1 MTPMNAI
8 MSRII
13 TVQYYSM
20 KKLLSFSGSFSADSI
35 NHQLVVYTSSL
46 IKNADLSIIRLTDFE
61 APIYRNELEMESGV
75 PINIKKLRLLF
86 DEADAF
92 IVSTPEY
99 NGSIPAGLKNTM
111 DWLSRTGG
119 KIFQDKPVLLMATS
133 PGGRGGQTVLGHL
146 STVVPFWGAELVDTF
161 SLPSFHQNLVD
172 GKMDEKYDIELQS
185 ALRKLE
191 EALTKTR

>member
-1 MTPMNAI
+1 MTPMDAI
-8 MSRII
+8 MSRIT

-20 KKLLSFSGSFSADSI
+20 KKILSFSGSFSADSI
-35 NHQLVVYTSSL
+35 NHQLVVYTRSL
-46 IKNADLSIIRLTDFE
+46 MKNADLSIIRLTDFE
-61 APIYRNELEMESGV
+61 VPIYRNELEKESGIPV
-75 PINIKKLRLLF
+75 NIKKLRLLF

-133 PGGRGGQTVLGHL
+133 PGGRGGQTVLNHL
-146 STVVPFWGAELVDTF
+146 SAVVPFWGAKLVGTL
-161 SLPSFHQNLVD
+161 SLPNFGANFLD
-172 GKMDEKYDIELQS
+172 GKLISRELSEELETVLEKLLSEL
-185 ALRKLE
+185 E
-191 EALTKTR
+191 